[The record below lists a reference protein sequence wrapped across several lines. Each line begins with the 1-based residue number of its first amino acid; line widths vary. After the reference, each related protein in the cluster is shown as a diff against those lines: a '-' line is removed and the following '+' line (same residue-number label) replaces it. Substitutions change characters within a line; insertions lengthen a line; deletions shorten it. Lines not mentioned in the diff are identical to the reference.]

1 MIITWIF
8 ESTGKP
14 RQIPI
19 YTQIFIMPDP
29 SIDFLLY
36 ETSALRKAYA
46 LVGRQPGE
54 RFNIFRV
61 LGLESDEVRTHSL
74 FLAELLSPA
83 GSHGMGY
90 VFLEQFLLHFGV
102 DDFDAPAAKV
112 TAEFH
117 IGRVSEDEGGR
128 IDLVIESKGRRILIE
143 NKIFAGDQ
151 PKQLLRYHRFD
162 RDAILYYLTLFGA
175 QPSGESTGNGQL
187 TDEQFTC
194 ISYESDILNWLEAC
208 REKATRLPNVRET
221 IAQYI
226 ELVKQLTNQNFDGK
240 MQTDILNKIFS
251 SPDHLKSFVELQSL
265 TKPVYDRLIET
276 WKPELK
282 KIADDLGL
290 WFFSYLESGKRWQGF
305 AFGGEK
311 VFEEAGIQI
320 TFQFDTFP
328 RGLFFGFSYP
338 KDPANERRPLQKGR
352 DLSGLKERF
361 RKEFNGGQ
369 SELWWACY
377 KKWDDY
383 PADTLCADILSGKIN
398 DAIRQR
404 VSTMLNITREVFKP
418 V

>member
-1 MIITWIF
+1 
-8 ESTGKP
+8 
-14 RQIPI
+14 
-19 YTQIFIMPDP
+19 MPDT
-29 SIDFLLY
+29 SIDFLLH
-36 ETSALRKAYA
+36 ETSTLRKAYE

-74 FLAELLSPA
+74 FLAELLSPK
-83 GSHGMGY
+83 GSHDMGH
-90 VFLEQFLLHFGV
+90 VFLDQFLFHFEV
-102 DDFDAPAAKV
+102 DDFDASAAKV

-128 IDLVIESKGRRILIE
+128 IDLVIESMGRRILIE

-151 PKQLLRYHRFD
+151 PNQLLRYHRFD

-175 QPSGESTGNGQL
+175 KPSGESTGNGQL

-194 ISYESDILNWLEAC
+194 ISYENDILNWLEAC

-265 TKPVYDRLIET
+265 TKPVYDNLIEI

-290 WFFSYLESGKRWQGF
+290 WFFAYLESGKRWQGF

-338 KDPANERRPLQKGR
+338 KDPLNERRPLQNGR
-352 DLSGLKERF
+352 DLSELKERF

-404 VSTMLNITREVFKP
+404 VGTMLNIAREVFKP

>member
-1 MIITWIF
+1 
-8 ESTGKP
+8 
-14 RQIPI
+14 
-19 YTQIFIMPDP
+19 MPDP
-29 SIDFLLY
+29 SIDFLLH
-36 ETSALRKAYA
+36 ETSTLRKAYE

-83 GSHGMGY
+83 GSHGMGA
-90 VFLEQFLLHFGV
+90 VFLDLFLAQFRIG
-102 DDFDAPAAKV
+102 DFDASVARV
-112 TAEFH
+112 TAEFY
-117 IGRVSEDEGGR
+117 IGRVSENEGGR
-128 IDLVIESKGRRILIE
+128 IDLVVESKGRRILIE

-151 PKQLLRYHRFD
+151 PNQLLRYHRFD

-175 QPSGESTGNGQL
+175 KPSEESTGKGQL
-187 TDEQFTC
+187 SDEQFSC
-194 ISYESDILNWLEAC
+194 ISYESDMLNWLEAC
-208 REKATRLPNVRET
+208 REKATRLPNVRES

-282 KIADDLGL
+282 RIADDLGL
-290 WFFSYLESGKRWQGF
+290 WFFAYLESGKRWQGF
-305 AFGGEK
+305 AFGGDK

-338 KDPANERRPLQKGR
+338 KDPSNERRPLQNGR
-352 DLSGLKERF
+352 DLTELKERF
-361 RKEFNGGQ
+361 RKEFNGAQ

-383 PADTLCADILSGKIN
+383 PADALCADILSGKIN

-404 VSTMLNITREVFKP
+404 ITAMRDIAREMLKP
-418 V
+418 GF

>member
-1 MIITWIF
+1 MSDQYFDILLNEIT
-8 ESTGKP
+8 T
-14 RQIPI
+14 
-19 YTQIFIMPDP
+19 
-29 SIDFLLY
+29 
-36 ETSALRKAYA
+36 LRKAYE

-83 GSHGMGY
+83 GSHGMGH
-90 VFLEQFLLHFGV
+90 VFLDQFLFHFEV

-151 PKQLLRYHRFD
+151 PNQLLRYHRFD
-162 RDAILYYLTLFGA
+162 GDAILYYLTLFGA
-175 QPSGESTGNGQL
+175 KPSGESTGNGQL

-290 WFFSYLESGKRWQGF
+290 WFFAYLESGKRWQGF

-338 KDPANERRPLQKGR
+338 KDPANERRPLQNGR
-352 DLSGLKERF
+352 DLTELKERF

-404 VSTMLNITREVFKP
+404 VRTMLDIARETHNP